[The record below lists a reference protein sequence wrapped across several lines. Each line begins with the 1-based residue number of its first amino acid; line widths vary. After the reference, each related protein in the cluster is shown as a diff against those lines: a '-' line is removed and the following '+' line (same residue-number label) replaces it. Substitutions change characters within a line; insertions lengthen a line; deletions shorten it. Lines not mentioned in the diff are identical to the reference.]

1 MVKRYKSLY
10 EKEFKKE
17 VSVFG
22 GHAWDAMFQLAGAL
36 QAAGS
41 DRAKI
46 RDYLETLQGF
56 VGNNSIFNRSPKDH
70 VGLGK
75 DAYVMVVVKD
85 GDWSI
90 LE

>member
-1 MVKRYKSLY
+1 M
-10 EKEFKKE
+10 
-17 VSVFG
+17 SVFG
-22 GHAWDAMFQLAGAL
+22 GHAWDAMFQLADAL
-36 QAAGS
+36 KAVGP
-41 DRAKI
+41 DRARI

-85 GDWSI
+85 GDWAI
-90 LE
+90 LK